1 LRSNGEEP
9 AVTAKSAHGYFSQPR
24 VTAITVSRSVSFQ
37 TDVIPNAREARVR
50 NPLLFYQQT
59 RKNVH

>member
-37 TDVIPNAREARVR
+37 TDVIPNRCA
-50 NPLLFYQQT
+50 QQ
-59 RKNVH
+59 R